1 MAISDLVN
9 TAPPAVEKGPSCGV
23 CRALAE
29 LPKADADGLIA
40 LMSNPAWTF
49 KAIAKAVSKDPDIA
63 PEHEWVKKIAGPTY
77 GRHATRGCAA
87 QVQLRAR
94 S

>member
-1 MAISDLVN
+1 MAISNLAKS
-9 TAPPAVEKGPSCGV
+9 APPIVEKGPSCAV
-23 CRALAE
+23 CRALGE
-29 LPKADADGLIA
+29 LPKDEADGLTA

-49 KAIAKAVSKDPDIA
+49 KAIAKAVAEDPDLA
-63 PEHEWVKKIAGPTY
+63 PEHEWIRKIAGPTY